1 MVQSGQEPQRNRGVM
16 ANYAAGGSQGSSPLQ
31 QGGAG
36 RVSRSTPVGFHI
48 TMETLVSC
56 GVSSEGSLIC
66 WFLSWCDLHF
76 KKG

>member
-56 GVSSEGSLIC
+56 AV
-66 WFLSWCDLHF
+66 
-76 KKG
+76 